1 MQVRSSWLFLFFCV
15 SQCYKPQTQRC
26 APMISNG
33 CSPGPLGSCISL
45 PFLVTAGTS
54 GTWVTGE
61 SFVTFIP
68 KEEVLSVARHHVA
81 G

>member
-1 MQVRSSWLFLFFCV
+1 
-15 SQCYKPQTQRC
+15 
-26 APMISNG
+26 MISNG